1 MNIHKN
7 FMISDT
13 FPCKVENNNVHN
25 LSSQPSTPQ
34 QRSQQPNAA
43 IGSTQSSPASAMLVI
58 DRQPSSI
65 QSHCSTEMRPCS
77 TSSIGPSSVP
87 NHSSVGSVDHLPGSV
102 GRAPMPET
110 VTNIRPCSQQSSS
123 SYVMS
128 RGNDPSSAQ
137 SPAQVCALLTV

>member
-1 MNIHKN
+1 MCNS
-7 FMISDT
+7 FVISDT
-13 FPCKVENNNVHN
+13 FPCKMENNNVRN

-34 QRSQQPNAA
+34 QRSQQPNAS
-43 IGSTQSSPASAMLVI
+43 ISSTQSSPANTMLVI

-77 TSSIGPSSVP
+77 TSSMGPSSVP

-110 VTNIRPCSQQSSS
+110 VSAIRPCSQQSNSG
-123 SYVMS
+123 YIIS
-128 RGNDPSSAQ
+128 RGNDPSSAH
-137 SPAQVCALLTV
+137 SPVQVYVLSIV

>member
-1 MNIHKN
+1 
-7 FMISDT
+7 MILGIY
-13 FPCKVENNNVHN
+13 PCKAESNNVYN

-34 QRSQQPNAA
+34 QRTQQPNATMS
-43 IGSTQSSPASAMLVI
+43 STQSSPANAILVL

-77 TSSIGPSSVP
+77 TSSMGPSSVP

-110 VTNIRPCSQQSSS
+110 VSAVRPCSQQSSS

-128 RGNDPSSAQ
+128 RGNDLSSAQ
-137 SPAQVCALLTV
+137 SPAQVFFIDHSK